1 MWLQESFVWT
11 HSSCTSLRH
20 TCILHRHDRHRNTL
34 FSPGCYFA
42 MMTHRHSHNT
52 KSIIVA
58 VNKNS
63 LCNILIFSLYTVIVV
78 TWLMITLHCL
88 VLSIPERT
96 LLSRQSKVWSQR
108 HLFQWKLL
116 EFFCSIYVYIYV
128 CFILCMQW
136 YHDHIVVFP
145 NLMYYFFECNIIP
158 IDGANDHVYKMNHNI
173 W

>member
-1 MWLQESFVWT
+1 MTDIEIHSFLQDVILPWWFTDILTIPKASLWL
-11 HSSCTSLRH
+11 L
-20 TCILHRHDRHRNTL
+20 I
-34 FSPGCYFA
+34 
-42 MMTHRHSHNT
+42 
-52 KSIIVA
+52 
-58 VNKNS
+58 KNS
-63 LCNILIFSLYTVIVV
+63 LCNILIFSLYTAIVV

-136 YHDHIVVFP
+136 YHDHIVVFR
-145 NLMYYFFECNIIP
+145 NLTYYFFECNIIP